1 MTSLENLKRFMK
13 PFYQAVTDETLLNE
27 YIVTYVYPECAAA
40 ALWEELA
47 TTASV
52 QTTGINEIDTGGEK
66 FKYFSPKT
74 MQEVCLKAVVLYSNR
89 CDALKG
95 GGSCA
100 IRIKQSDVAG
110 VPGKPYA

>member
-52 QTTGINEIDTGGEK
+52 QTTKLQRERRYHSTTYIGTLVSIFFINSLIDES
-66 FKYFSPKT
+66 Y
-74 MQEVCLKAVVLYSNR
+74 
-89 CDALKG
+89 
-95 GGSCA
+95 
-100 IRIKQSDVAG
+100 IRISKTLSSLLLLVI
-110 VPGKPYA
+110 KLSY